1 LTGIILDVSE
11 SQNRLKKQ
19 IDPDALWLKSRFEGG
34 GIIKM
39 IDEPNIDV
47 DLDEIELDEQQVDIE
62 LNEKEAPFLEG

>member
-1 LTGIILDVSE
+1 MSGILLDTSE

-47 DLDEIELDEQQVDIE
+47 DLDEIELDEQ
-62 LNEKEAPFLEG
+62 